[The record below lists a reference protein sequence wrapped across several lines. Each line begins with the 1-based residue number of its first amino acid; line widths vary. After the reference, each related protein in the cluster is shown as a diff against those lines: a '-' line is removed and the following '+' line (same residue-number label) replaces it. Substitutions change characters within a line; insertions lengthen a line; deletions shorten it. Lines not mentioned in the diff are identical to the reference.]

1 METIEHLRALFVY
14 NDWAN
19 WRIIRA
25 LGENFSARSL
35 QLLAHSLITEK
46 EYFERLYGKD
56 STGFDFWQ
64 ELSLAECAN
73 LAQETTENYQRL
85 LKRFDEEGLN
95 LRAKYKTSEG
105 AAQENTFRELLSH
118 VLLHSATHRGNIIVQ
133 LRNENIAPPKID
145 YIIYLRETK
154 YV

>member
-1 METIEHLRALFVY
+1 MNTIEHLRQLYIY

-19 WRIIRA
+19 WRVI
-25 LGENFSARSL
+25 SSL
-35 QLLAHSLITEK
+35 KSNDCEKGRQILAHLLITEK

-64 ELSLAECAN
+64 NLSLEECEDLAYETAAN
-73 LAQETTENYQRL
+73 YDKL
-85 LKRFDEEGLN
+85 LKRFDEEGLS

-105 AAQENTFRELLSH
+105 VAYENTFRELLSH
-118 VLLHSATHRGNIIVQ
+118 VLLHSATHRGNIVIK
-133 LRNENIAPPKID
+133 LREEGFPPPKID

-154 YV
+154 YI

>member
-1 METIEHLRALFVY
+1 MNTIEHLRALFSY

-19 WRIIRA
+19 RRTVA
-25 LGENFSARSL
+25 SLKRDSCDAARKI
-35 QLLAHSLITEK
+35 LAHLLITEK

-56 STGFDFWQ
+56 STGFNFWQ
-64 ELSLAECAN
+64 DLLIEECGALAR
-73 LAQETTENYQRL
+73 ETAEIYDRL
-85 LKRFDEEGLN
+85 LKRFDEEGLD

-105 AAQENTFRELLSH
+105 VEHENTFRELLSH
-118 VLLHSATHRGNIIVQ
+118 VIVHSATHRGNIVAKMREAK
-133 LRNENIAPPKID
+133 LEPPKID

>member
-1 METIEHLRALFVY
+1 MNTIEQLRQLYTY

-19 WRIIRA
+19 WRIIPS
-25 LGENFSARSL
+25 LKENSSDKSL
-35 QLLAHSLITEK
+35 KILAHLLVTEK
-46 EYFERLYGKD
+46 EYYERLYGKD

-64 ELSLAECAN
+64 QFSLEECAD
-73 LAQETTENYQRL
+73 LARENAVNYDRL

-95 LRAKYKTSEG
+95 LRVKYKTSEG
-105 AAQENTFRELLSH
+105 IAYENTFRELLSH
-118 VLLHSATHRGNIIVQ
+118 VLLHSATHRGNIILQ
-133 LRNENIAPPKID
+133 MRGEGFTPPKID